1 MDKKLFASIANVDF
15 NGVLIN
21 ASGVHCQTSSEL
33 DELLNDEYVAAP
45 VTKSATLN
53 SRDGNP
59 KPSYFEFKDGS
70 INSMG
75 LPNNGFE
82 YYLNYVESHR
92 NNKPIILSI
101 ASLSQKECIELLH
114 KVQASDFNGITE
126 LNLSCPNV
134 IGKPQV
140 AYDFE
145 ATDKILSEVFSFF
158 KKPLGIKLP
167 PYFDLTHF
175 DQIAAVLNQYPLSHV
190 NSVNSIGNGLLVDLA
205 TEAPVIKPKGGFGG
219 VGGHNILPTALANV
233 RAFRLRLN
241 QNIKIIGTGGVKT
254 AEDVFAHI
262 LCGADLVSIGTELN
276 KQGIS
281 LFKNLNDGLIKIM
294 HDKGYNSVDE
304 FRNGLKDI

>member
-1 MDKKLFASIANVDF
+1 MTGKLSANIAGVDF

-21 ASGVHCQTSSEL
+21 ASGVHCQTEKEL
-33 DELLNDEYVAAP
+33 DELLNDDAVAAP

-59 KPSYFEFKDGS
+59 KPSYFEFENGS

-82 YYLNYVESHR
+82 YYLKYVETHK

-101 ASLSQKECIELLH
+101 ASLSKSECVKLLK
-114 KVQASDFNGITE
+114 KVQDSNFNGITE

-140 AYDFE
+140 AYDFA
-145 ATDKILSEVFSFF
+145 ATDEILNEVFSFF

-175 DQIAAVLNQYPLSHV
+175 DQIAQVLNKYPLSHV
-190 NSVNSIGNGLLVDLA
+190 NSVNSIGNGLLVDID

-219 VGGHNILPTALANV
+219 LGGHNILPTALANV

-241 QNIKIIGTGGVKT
+241 DSIKIIGTGGVKT
-254 AEDVFAHI
+254 PEDVFAHI

-276 KQGIS
+276 KRGIGIFRE
-281 LFKNLNDGLIKIM
+281 LNNGLLDIMKN
-294 HDKGYNSVDE
+294 KGYSSVED
-304 FRNGLKDI
+304 FRSALKES